1 MSTGR
6 KIWSIIYPILLY
18 FLVTVIVSAIMEF
31 AALFI
36 YKYNIYDM
44 QEMIAEVPGLMLM
57 ITFVTYLVS
66 LVLFFIIFRKERK
79 MSGKTDDP
87 LTAKRVIITIAVCLG
102 ISLVLQILLNI
113 SRIDEVFPGYQNV
126 VNTTFAGQ
134 PLLLL
139 ILSVGIVGPITE
151 ELLFRGLIFDR
162 LDRYLG
168 TRPAV
173 IISALIFGAVHL
185 NMVQFIYATI
195 IGILFAYFYS
205 RYRNIW
211 IPIIA
216 HITVN
221 MAGVVLMALGY

>member
-1 MSTGR
+1 
-6 KIWSIIYPILLY
+6 
-18 FLVTVIVSAIMEF
+18 MEI

-36 YKYNIYDM
+36 FRYNVYDM
-44 QEMIAEVPGLMLM
+44 QEMIANFPGLMLM

-66 LVLFFIIFRKERK
+66 IVLFFILFRKERK
-79 MSGKTDDP
+79 MSGKKDDP

-102 ISLVLQILLNI
+102 VSLVLQVLLNV
-113 SRIDEVFPGYQNV
+113 SRIDEVFPGYQDVANM
-126 VNTTFAGQ
+126 TFVGQ
-134 PLLLL
+134 PLPFL
-139 ILSVGIVGPITE
+139 ILTVGIIGPIAE

-168 TRPAV
+168 SRPA
-173 IISALIFGAVHL
+173 IFISALIFGAVHL
-185 NMVQFIYATI
+185 NMVQFIYASI